1 MYYHIDRI
9 EGDFAVL
16 EQAGETADIALSE
29 LPDGIREGDMLVH
42 TVDGWVI
49 DREAAEEKR
58 RRLAE
63 RRRNMLK
70 GRA

>member
-9 EGDFAVL
+9 EGKFAVL
-16 EQAGETADIALSE
+16 ELAGETMDMPLSE
-29 LPDGIREGDMLVH
+29 LPAGVQEGDMLLY
-42 TVDGWVI
+42 TTDGWCI

-63 RRRNMLK
+63 RRRRML
-70 GRA
+70 GGDV

>member
-29 LPDGIREGDMLVH
+29 LPAGVHEGDMLVR
-42 TVDGWVI
+42 TEDGWSI

-63 RRRNMLK
+63 RRRSMLK
-70 GRA
+70 GEV